1 MDNTYMLQTRRT
13 DYLKKLQQI
22 TVPLYV
28 EGVYSIYQNVKK
40 NNKARKFLLKE
51 FQQSMVDVSRWSQDI
66 IRNEHQRF
74 KKASTVVDKLI
85 KAIFDLD
92 INLKQNLCVNANDF
106 IPQPWDFIHQCYLNV
121 ARSLWKQPFLIYDV
135 NVDKL
140 TMQQNKLKI
149 EKLIASSIQDTFAQ
163 FIPLDI
169 EQSDVANDDL
179 VGCASTRSTQVGDEL
194 VTSDAQPSRKSLD
207 ICESVVCLGNNPD
220 QLRRASISKNN
231 LESVESLEGFDN
243 VDAFQD
249 NEEGEH
255 GEAVG
260 GDVFEMYGNV
270 GVTNEEGDVEIA
282 EDDEGDVVSE
292 GDIIDVDNEQD
303 YVDDV
308 VSETDIIDVDNE
320 QEYVDIEEGDVDEE
334 NYDGASFHSDD
345 VGDVESVQ
353 SEELYIQRNDMD
365 KDNEDNEDNQ
375 TNHLP
380 MHVPEIKEV
389 FIGSKN
395 EMETYKKEHEFMDD
409 MMDHSNTLGSPADI
423 KVVTIDENKP
433 VLPKNSLLAIKK
445 KVKTS
450 IYNKERFGDKVH
462 SERRN
467 MSFF

>member
-1 MDNTYMLQTRRT
+1 MLQTRRT

-74 KKASTVVDKLI
+74 KKASTVIDKLI

-92 INLKQNLCVNANDF
+92 ITLKQNLCVNANDF

-135 NVDKL
+135 NVDKF

-169 EQSDVANDDL
+169 EHSDVANDDS
-179 VGCASTRSTQVGDEL
+179 CTTRSMQVDDEL
-194 VTSDAQPSRKSLD
+194 VTDDAQPSRTSLD
-207 ICESVVCLGNNPD
+207 ICESVVCLGSNPD

-231 LESVESLEGFDN
+231 LESVECVESLEGFDN

-249 NEEGEH
+249 SEEGEH

-270 GVTNEEGDVEIA
+270 GVNNDEEGDVDTA
-282 EDDEGDVVSE
+282 EDGEGDVVSE

-308 VSETDIIDVDNE
+308 VSESDIIDVDNE
-320 QEYVDIEEGDVDEE
+320 QDYVDDSGDVDEE
-334 NYDGASFHSDD
+334 GDDVASFHSDD
-345 VGDVESVQ
+345 VGDAESVK

-365 KDNEDNEDNQ
+365 EDNEDNQ
-375 TNHLP
+375 TNHHTV
-380 MHVPEIKEV
+380 HVPEIKEV

-395 EMETYKKEHEFMDD
+395 EMETYKKEHELMDD
-409 MMDHSNTLGSPADI
+409 SYSLGSPADI

-433 VLPKNSLLAIKK
+433 VNPKNSLLTIKK
-445 KVKTS
+445 KVKSS
-450 IYNKERFGDKVH
+450 IYNKERERERFGDKVR
-462 SERRN
+462 SERRS